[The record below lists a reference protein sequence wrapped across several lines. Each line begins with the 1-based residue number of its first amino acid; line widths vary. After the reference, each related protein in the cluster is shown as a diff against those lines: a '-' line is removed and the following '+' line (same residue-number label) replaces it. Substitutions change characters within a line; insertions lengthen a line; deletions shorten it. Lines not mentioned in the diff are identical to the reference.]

1 MQTSKLYLPTNR
13 YTLWYSIC
21 NRLPLNLRI
30 NVHKRGK
37 SGCETYIDHYTNVFK
52 NATFSIQ
59 MIEKLRGNDYESGI
73 RDNAMLEYRLIQMI
87 ERLPGNG
94 YENGIKDNAML
105 EYRLQR

>member
-1 MQTSKLYLPTNR
+1 
-13 YTLWYSIC
+13 
-21 NRLPLNLRI
+21 
-30 NVHKRGK
+30 
-37 SGCETYIDHYTNVFK
+37 
-52 NATFSIQ
+52 